1 MIKDRK
7 SVKKIIESELI
18 KKNEYEVIDGRACFK
33 TSSGGYIR
41 LDTIGDNFNCVVIEF
56 AETRKEAENN
66 RFEDGDLLGV
76 DTFSDD
82 DMLKMVEQQIGE
94 N

>member
-18 KKNEYEVIDGRACFK
+18 KKNEYEVIDGRVCFK

-76 DTFSDD
+76 DAFSDD